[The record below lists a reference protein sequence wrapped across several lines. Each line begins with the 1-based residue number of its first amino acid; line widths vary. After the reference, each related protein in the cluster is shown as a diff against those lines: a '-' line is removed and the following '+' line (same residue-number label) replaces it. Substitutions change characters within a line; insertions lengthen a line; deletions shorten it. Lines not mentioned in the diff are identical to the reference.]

1 MILLTQGDESER
13 WKARQYLADQTVG
26 TSEGV
31 IAKIKCISPMTI
43 MTPDNLH
50 IFYLGMLK
58 QLIDWVT
65 SFLEP
70 HSRIDQFNQL

>member
-13 WKARQYLADQTVG
+13 WKARQYLADQMVG
-26 TSEGV
+26 TSAGV

-43 MTPDNLH
+43 MIPDNLH
-50 IFYLGMLK
+50 TFYLGMLK

-65 SFLEP
+65 SVLEP
-70 HSRIDQFNQL
+70 HSRIDKFNQL